1 MTETPNKIQ
10 EIEVLYNS
18 NNTDIINCLNAMNF
32 LREQLDFA
40 EKKYFSFLD
49 QMHFGKMGDQ
59 ENDNGYPYER
69 IFTLNNDEFA
79 NYCVMLNKIKYL
91 GLDTLI
97 KLSSE
102 YIICHS
108 SVLKLSSHMNQWYKN
123 ERKVN
128 NYFRPENSDEKSKLI
143 HNFGKKREEFKKIP
157 RKLSFYE
164 LDLSEYDHQAVAI
177 VVKAMYNGKLEYP
190 KDKKMAVM
198 RMVKNFKME
207 KNCPLA
213 QLYDESITKDQN

>member
-1 MTETPNKIQ
+1 MFYIDFDKINLLKKDNETFITIYNSHLKCYMYFDKYYLYYIGYSISKNALNIINYENKTIYLKIQ
-10 EIEVLYNS
+10 
-18 NNTDIINCLNAMNF
+18 
-32 LREQLDFA
+32 
-40 EKKYFSFLD
+40 FSL
-49 QMHFGKMGDQ
+49 
-59 ENDNGYPYER
+59 
-69 IFTLNNDEFA
+69 
-79 NYCVMLNKIKYL
+79 CNKIKYL
-91 GLDTLI
+91 GLDTVI

-198 RMVKNFKME
+198 RMARFSSRV
-207 KNCPLA
+207 CRQQA
-213 QLYDESITKDQN
+213 A